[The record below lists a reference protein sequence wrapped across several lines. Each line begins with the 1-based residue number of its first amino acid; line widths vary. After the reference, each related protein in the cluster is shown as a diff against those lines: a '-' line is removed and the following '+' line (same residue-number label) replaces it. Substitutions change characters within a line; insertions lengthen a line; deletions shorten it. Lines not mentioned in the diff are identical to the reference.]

1 MTNGGH
7 LTQVRIDQFA
17 SEDNLKNF
25 VNTLKKNSTLPKKKK
40 KAPMKHCLNTFMQK
54 K

>member
-40 KAPMKHCLNTFMQK
+40 EAHLRHWLHTFMQK